1 MLTQTN
7 LDQKEFLL
15 KKPKELLELF
25 TQNKNLTVKVKGEE
39 ISLSLS
45 PGMAHG
51 IDFGDVIVL
60 RHAKSIPPPRH
71 IPDEDWSVQVLFQ
84 RLMNPLEAKEAV
96 EKFRLYNQNFAKGK
110 KTVIPEL
117 TKQQL
122 KLVMAAPLVR

>member
-7 LDQKEFLL
+7 FDQKEFLQ
-15 KKPKELLELF
+15 KKPKKLMELF

-45 PGMAHG
+45 PGMAYG

-60 RHAKSIPPPRH
+60 RHTKSIAPPRH
-71 IPDEDWSVQVLFQ
+71 TPDEDWTIQVLFQ
-84 RLMNPLEAKEAV
+84 RLMNPLDAKKAV
-96 EKFRLYNQNFAKGK
+96 EKFRLYNSNLAEGK

-117 TKQQL
+117 SKKEL
-122 KLVMAAPLVR
+122 RELMAHA